1 MVGVRYDCPMRTSR
15 STAFVALAIAPAA
28 LMAACGLDAVG
39 TLASDAGPVG
49 ERTDGAAVDAGT
61 VDVGTVDEGIVDV
74 GTVDEGIVDVGIVD
88 VGIVDGGTVDGAEAG
103 ALTALSF
110 DGVDDFVR
118 VLRQVQDDFTL
129 EAWMSTV
136 TSRSGSNFYDGLG
149 VVYADVPGSAS
160 DFGTSIVNGKLAFGT
175 VDNTILSTTTVTSG
189 AWVHMAAVRV
199 RSTGTMRVVINGVE
213 ESATSGNSTATLTAS
228 ATIDIG
234 GNTIDG
240 RYFKGKLDEVRV
252 WNVARTAA
260 QIAGMMSMRL
270 TGSEAGLVGYWRFD
284 DGAGTVAIDSSPSAN
299 HGALGNG
306 VAASR
311 PTWSPS
317 DAF

>member
-1 MVGVRYDCPMRTSR
+1 MRSSR
-15 STAFVALAIAPAA
+15 SIAFVVLAIAPAA
-28 LMAACGLDAVG
+28 LIAACGLDAVG
-39 TLASDAGPVG
+39 TLSFDAVPVG
-49 ERTDGAAVDAGT
+49 ERTDGGA
-61 VDVGTVDEGIVDV
+61 VDVGSVDGAVVDV
-74 GTVDEGIVDVGIVD
+74 GSVDGGAVDVGIVD
-88 VGIVDGGTVDGAEAG
+88 AGAVDATVDAADAG

-149 VVYADVPGSAS
+149 VVYADVSGSAS

-213 ESATSGNSTATLTAS
+213 ESTTTGNSTATLTAPAS
-228 ATIDIG
+228 IDIG
-234 GNTIDG
+234 GNTIDS
-240 RYFKGKLDEVRV
+240 RYFKGKLDEIRI
-252 WNVARTAA
+252 WNVARTTA
-260 QIAGMMSMRL
+260 QIAATMKMRL
-270 TGSEAGLVGYWRFD
+270 TGGEAGLVGYWRFD
-284 DGAGTVAIDSSPSAN
+284 DGAGAVALDSSPSAN
-299 HGALGNG
+299 QGALGNG

-317 DAF
+317 GAF

>member
-1 MVGVRYDCPMRTSR
+1 MRYDCSMRFSR
-15 STAFVALAIAPAA
+15 SIAFVALAVAPAA
-28 LMAACGLDAVG
+28 LMASCGLDAVG
-39 TLASDAGPVG
+39 TLPSDPGPVAA
-49 ERTDGAAVDAGT
+49 RTDGAAVDVNTDDVSTDDVST
-61 VDVGTVDEGIVDV
+61 VDAGV
-74 GTVDEGIVDVGIVD
+74 
-88 VGIVDGGTVDGAEAG
+88 VDGTADGAEAG

-118 VLRQVQDDFTL
+118 VLRKVQDDFTL

-160 DFGTSIVNGKLAFGT
+160 DFGTSILNGKLAFGT

-189 AWVHMAAVRV
+189 TWVHMAAVRV

-213 ESATSGNSTATLTAS
+213 ESTTTGNSTAMLTAPAS
-228 ATIDIG
+228 IDIG
-234 GNTIDG
+234 GNTIDS
-240 RYFKGKLDEVRV
+240 RYFKGKLDEVRA
-252 WNVARTAA
+252 WNVARTTAEIAA
-260 QIAGMMSMRL
+260 TMRMRL

-284 DGAGTVAIDSSPSAN
+284 DGAGTVALDSSPSAN

-306 VAASR
+306 VASSR

-317 DAF
+317 GAF